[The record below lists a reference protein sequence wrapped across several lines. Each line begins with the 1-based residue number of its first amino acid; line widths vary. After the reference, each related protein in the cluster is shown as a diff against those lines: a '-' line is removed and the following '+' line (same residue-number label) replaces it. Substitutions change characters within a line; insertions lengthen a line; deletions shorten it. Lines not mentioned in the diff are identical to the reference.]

1 MVSPV
6 PLKRRLGIIDLGSN
20 SARLIIV
27 RYTPGVAF
35 KVTDELSRRVRL
47 GEGMVADNR
56 LRPAAMERAI
66 DAVNMFRAFC
76 QANAVAHLTPVA
88 TAAVRDAV
96 NRAEFLARLHKS
108 TGLKFRVLT
117 GEEEAYFGVLGVIN
131 SMGLRAGLVMDVGG
145 GSTEVSEVRKGR
157 FRRGV
162 TSPLG
167 AVRLTELYLDGDPVR
182 ASEAAR
188 LADHVFS
195 TFKMLDWMKVEDGE
209 KLVGLGGT
217 LRALARIDR
226 EMRDYPLGLTH
237 GYELELDRLDELIER
252 VRKLPLRERL
262 RKVPGLQPDRADII
276 LAGAVV
282 VAEALR
288 RAGADRMTVCGQG
301 LREGLFYREF
311 LKPADPP
318 VVHNLREFSVLNLGR
333 LYGFDKAH
341 VDHVARLALSLFDQL
356 SKQHGYGE
364 PEREYLWAAS
374 QLHDIGTIVDYYDH
388 HKHSA
393 YIVVSTGLPGYSHRE
408 TVLIALLGLY
418 HRKGEPDVGPYRKV
432 LEAGDAERVRRL
444 AALLR
449 LAEYLDRSRTQAV
462 TRLRIQAGDKRVRL
476 WVKARGRAEGRV
488 EVWEAQ
494 RNASLFEQA
503 FGCKLEIEQE

>member
-1 MVSPV
+1 MASPS

-47 GEGMVADNR
+47 GEGMAADDR
-56 LRPAAMERAI
+56 LRPEAIERAV
-66 DAVNMFRAFC
+66 DAVHMFRAFC
-76 QANAVAHLTPVA
+76 LSNGVTHLVPVA

-96 NRAEFLARLHKS
+96 NRSEFLARLEKS
-108 TGLKFRVLT
+108 TRLKFRVLS

-131 SMGLRAGLVMDVGG
+131 SVGLRAGLVMDVGG
-145 GSTEVSEVRKGR
+145 GSAEVSEVRKGR
-157 FRRGV
+157 FQRGV

-167 AVRLTELYLDGDPVR
+167 AVRLTELYLDGNPVK

-188 LADHVFS
+188 LADHLSS
-195 TFKMLDWMKVEDGE
+195 TFKMLDWMKVEDGGNF
-209 KLVGLGGT
+209 VGLGGT
-217 LRALARIDR
+217 IRALARIDR
-226 EMRDYPLGLTH
+226 EARRYPLGLLH
-237 GYELELDRLDELIER
+237 GYVLALDRLDELIDRLRRLPVSER
-252 VRKLPLRERL
+252 VRR
-262 RKVPGLQPDRADII
+262 VPGLQPDRADII
-276 LAGAVV
+276 LAGAMV

-288 RAGADRMTVCGQG
+288 SAGADRMTVCAQG

-318 VVHNLREFSVLNLGR
+318 ILDNLREFSVLNLSR
-333 LYGFDKAH
+333 LYGYEKAH

-356 SKQHGYGE
+356 SRLHGYGDL
-364 PEREYLWAAS
+364 EREYLWAAA
-374 QLHDIGTIVDYYDH
+374 QLHDIGSVVDYYDH

-393 YIVVSTGLPGYSHRE
+393 YIVLSTGLPGYSHRE
-408 TVLIALLGLY
+408 TALIAVLCLY
-418 HRKGEPDVGPYRKV
+418 HRKGAPDLAPYRKL
-432 LEAGDAERVRRL
+432 LEAGDARRVNRL

-462 TRLRIQAGDKRVRL
+462 TRLNVRIRDGRARL
-476 WVKARGRAEGRV
+476 GVKARSRTEGRV
-488 EVWEAQ
+488 EVWEAR
-494 RNASLFEQA
+494 RNASFFEQA